1 VSLWRHGCNAHKE
14 INVKTILTTLFL
26 FALGSMSYAATTG
39 SGSVSFPS
47 AVRVGQNN
55 LPAGNYAVHWQEGS
69 NEVQVTLSGHGHQ
82 VSVPATVAPGAG
94 ADEVLM
100 RRDGTAEVVEG
111 FTVKA
116 TSFTHKTP

>member
-1 VSLWRHGCNAHKE
+1 M
-14 INVKTILTTLFL
+14 KTILTTLFL
-26 FALGSMSYAATTG
+26 LALSSMSYAATG

-55 LPAGNYAVHWQEGS
+55 LPAGTYAVHWQEGS
-69 NEVQVTLSGHGHQ
+69 SDVQVTLSGQGHQ

-100 RRDGTAEVVEG
+100 HRDGTAQVVEG

-116 TSFTHKTP
+116 TSFTLKTP